1 MHPPE
6 MDTSLL
12 PEGYAAVNNYRK
24 IIMEKYLTITEFVKL
39 KGVSRQS
46 VHSLINSNRLDTK
59 VMFGKRLIVNN
70 KKAKDYQPNPGRRT
84 DLK

>member
-1 MHPPE
+1 
-6 MDTSLL
+6 
-12 PEGYAAVNNYRK
+12 
-24 IIMEKYLTITEFVKL
+24 MEKYITIKEFAKQ

-46 VHSLINSNRLDTK
+46 VHSLINNNRLDTK

-70 KKAKDYQPNPGRRT
+70 KIARDYRPNPGRRT